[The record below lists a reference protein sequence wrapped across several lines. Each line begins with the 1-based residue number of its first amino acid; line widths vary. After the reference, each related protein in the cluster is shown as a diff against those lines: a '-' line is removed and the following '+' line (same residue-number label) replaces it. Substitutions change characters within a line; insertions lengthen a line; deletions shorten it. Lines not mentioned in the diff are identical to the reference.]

1 MSLLVVG
8 LLVFLGVHSVRIVA
22 EPWRQGMRARVG
34 ENAWKG
40 AYSLASAAGLA
51 LIVWGYALSRQAP
64 VALWQPMGWA
74 RHAASALTWLSFVLL
89 TAAYVPGNGLKARLG
104 HPMLIGV
111 ALWAL
116 AHLLANHTLA
126 DLLLFGGFL
135 AWSLLCLRAAM
146 ARDAAAAARASPG
159 RALPTLVTVL
169 AGSGAWAAFALWAHA
184 AWLGV
189 RPFASS

>member
-64 VALWQPMGWA
+64 MALWQPMGWA
-74 RHAASALTWLSFVLL
+74 RHVASALTWLSFVLL

-135 AWSLLCLRAAM
+135 AWSVAVFIAARKRDRAAGTVYP
-146 ARDAAAAARASPG
+146 PG
-159 RALPTLVTVL
+159 RADRTVITLVVGVVAWTV
-169 AGSGAWAAFALWAHA
+169 FALWLHA
-184 AWLGV
+184 WWIGV
-189 RPFASS
+189 RPFGA